1 MQKPTTIR
9 TMLMIL
15 YFQLVMLILGI
26 GSTVV
31 NWDQVD
37 TSNQNALSF
46 MIQYY
51 GITLLTVIGMI
62 FMVNRKRMIV
72 TLLLT
77 MLLLLSSVLSFLLGN
92 PTQILLTFVIIVLF
106 LLRSTRQYFRG
117 TYVAPPSAR
126 NRTTAAAAP
135 TDGEEVE
142 KAALAE
148 PDEAPAEPLV
158 KLKKEPEVHV
168 REATPEDADTVY
180 SLMRMAFEE
189 YRTAIPPSSA
199 LDETEES
206 VLEALRS
213 GSESAAILYEE
224 DTAVAMVR
232 YKYDGDAIC
241 FFRLSV
247 APHRRRR
254 GYARQLVKW
263 IETHGIAKGK
273 KISRCKVR
281 QSVQNNLVLYQNM
294 GYEVVDQELV
304 VRPAGTV
311 KAFTLEKKLW
321 E

>member
-1 MQKPTTIR
+1 
-9 TMLMIL
+9 MLMIL
-15 YFQLVMLILGI
+15 YFQLVMFLLSV
-26 GSTVV
+26 GSLLANLDEFNGSDNGA
-31 NWDQVD
+31 NW
-37 TSNQNALSF
+37 SF
-46 MIQYY
+46 MILYMAL
-51 GITLLTVIGMI
+51 TLLSMIGMI
-62 FMVNRKRMIV
+62 VMINKRKYFFTMLISIV
-72 TLLLT
+72 LLLCS
-77 MLLLLSSVLSFLLGN
+77 MLTNQLQFMLSTVLILMFLLK
-92 PTQILLTFVIIVLF
+92 PT
-106 LLRSTRQYFRG
+106 RDYFRG

-126 NRTTAAAAP
+126 NRTAAAAA
-135 TDGEEVE
+135 TADGEEVE

-213 GSESAAILYEE
+213 GSESAVILYEE

-232 YKYDGDAIC
+232 FKYDGDAIY

-263 IETHGIAKGK
+263 IETHGIAKSK